1 MLGLNPMLI
10 NDPATLAAVTDAFHR
25 YERALMA
32 NDIEALDRLFWP
44 SEFTVRIGPG
54 QNLYGIEA
62 IQAFRVGR
70 IGGSPRRELLKV
82 VITSFGTD
90 FATVNAEFQRD
101 GAPAPGRQSQSWVR
115 FPEGWRVVSAHISML
130 GEGN

>member
-25 YERALMA
+25 YELALMA

-70 IGGSPRRELLKV
+70 IGAVARGARSGTAGDPPVHRRSR
-82 VITSFGTD
+82 TC
-90 FATVNAEFQRD
+90 
-101 GAPAPGRQSQSWVR
+101 
-115 FPEGWRVVSAHISML
+115 
-130 GEGN
+130 

>member
-1 MLGLNPMLI
+1 MI
-10 NDPATLAAVTDAFHR
+10 VNDPVALAGATAAFEA
-25 YERALMA
+25 YERALMT
-32 NDIEALDRLFWP
+32 NDLDALDALFW
-44 SEFTVRIGPG
+44 SSGFTVRFGPG

-70 IGGSPRRELLKV
+70 VGGSPQRSLSNT
-82 VITSFGTD
+82 VITSFGSD
-90 FATVNAEFQRD
+90 FATAHTEFQRV
-101 GAPAPGRQSQSWVR
+101 GTPRPGRQTQSWVR